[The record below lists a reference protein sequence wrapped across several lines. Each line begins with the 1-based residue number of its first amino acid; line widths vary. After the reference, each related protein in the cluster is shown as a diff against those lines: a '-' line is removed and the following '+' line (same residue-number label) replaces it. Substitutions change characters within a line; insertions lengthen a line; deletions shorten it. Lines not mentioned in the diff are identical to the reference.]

1 MLGYILY
8 STSALNEIR
17 ALRPVMSGRKKQNRK
32 TGFRDDV
39 MKKNTKVWLI
49 TGGTVAA
56 AGMTAGVASGIL
68 FSKTLP
74 RPKGTS
80 QDIIDEFADAEK
92 MAEYAAKMAP
102 VGEWME
108 KQTFEDVFIRSR
120 DGLRLH
126 ALCLPAENPSGKLVI
141 LHHGFTSH
149 AVDNATHARFF
160 HEQGYE
166 VLLLD
171 LRAHGESEGKYVGF
185 GILDRFD
192 TLDWVRYS
200 RQRFGKEIRIV
211 LHGTSMGGTTVL
223 MALGLPEIQES
234 VSAVIADCAF
244 TSPGE
249 IFAHVIQKDYHLPP
263 APIIRL
269 NGLYSRALAGYRFDE
284 YSTLEAL
291 RDNRVPVLFI
301 HGEED
306 KFVPVW
312 MSRRNYD
319 ACTAEKRLLIVEKA
333 GHGSSVFENLPLY
346 EQTEKAFLDSVMKE
360 EKTEASEGAGDG
372 LPVQEACAE
381 INRKDNAE

>member
-1 MLGYILY
+1 
-8 STSALNEIR
+8 
-17 ALRPVMSGRKKQNRK
+17 
-32 TGFRDDV
+32 
-39 MKKNTKVWLI
+39 MKKNVKTWLAA
-49 TGGTVAA
+49 GGTMAA
-56 AGMTAGVASGIL
+56 AGLTTGVASAIL

-92 MAEYAAKMAP
+92 MAEYTQKMAP

-108 KQTFEDVFIRSR
+108 KQSFEDVFIRSG
-120 DGLRLH
+120 DGLQLH
-126 ALCLPAENPSGKLVI
+126 ALYLPAEVPSGKLVI

-149 AVDNATHARFF
+149 AVDNATHAKFF

-192 TLDWVRYS
+192 TFEWVCWARE
-200 RQRFGKEIRIV
+200 RFGKDVRIV

-223 MALGLPEIQES
+223 MALGLPEIQEA

-263 APIIRL
+263 APIIKL

-284 YSTLEAL
+284 YSTLDAL
-291 RDNRVPVLFI
+291 KDNRVPVLFI
-301 HGEED
+301 HGKED
-306 KFVPVW
+306 KFVPTW
-312 MSRRNYD
+312 MSQKNYD
-319 ACTAEKRLLIVEKA
+319 ACPSKKRLLMVENA
-333 GHGSSVFENLPLY
+333 GHGSSVFENPALY
-346 EQTEKAFLDSVMKE
+346 EQTEKEFLDDVMGKQKPKQEQNNKE
-360 EKTEASEGAGDG
+360 QDVAK
-372 LPVQEACAE
+372 
-381 INRKDNAE
+381 